1 MLAAALVFVLM
12 LLTVISSAQLPAAA
26 EAERSFSYT
35 ADFTDLASINEN
47 FAAFYLTQFMGALTP
62 EQVGTEASPI
72 THWVAQDGVLTRVG
86 DIRPEEGSQNIAM
99 LFFKDRRFLNF
110 ELSVDI
116 MQGDA
121 TNYWAPIC
129 IRTEELGKHYAAEGC
144 AFYFDVDGTYKTWG
158 NGFHGGPF
166 LIGRVENYSPTKW
179 HTYKITVS
187 GSYMTIT
194 IDDTTM
200 LCRLPAFFY
209 HAGYVSILS
218 VNNNTQIRNF
228 SIREL
233 PDTGEA
239 ASDFPAD
246 QGFSIS
252 DAPESLDNLIA
263 GPEA

>member
-1 MLAAALVFVLM
+1 MSAAVLIFMLM
-12 LLTVISSAQLPAAA
+12 LLAVISYTKIPVAA
-26 EAERSFSYT
+26 EPDESFSYT
-35 ADFTDLASINEN
+35 ADFTDVDAINEN
-47 FAAFYLTQFMGALTP
+47 FAAFYLTQFMGSLTP
-62 EQVGTEASPI
+62 ELVGTEASPI
-72 THWVAQDGVLTRVG
+72 THWVAKDGILTRVG
-86 DIRPEEGSQNIAM
+86 DIRPEDGSQNIAM
-99 LFFKDRRFLNF
+99 LFFKNRRFLNF
-110 ELSVDI
+110 ELTVDI
-116 MQGDA
+116 KQGDA

-166 LIGRVENYSPTKW
+166 LIGRVDDYSPTQW

-187 GSYMTIT
+187 GSYMTIMV
-194 IDDTTM
+194 DDTTM

-218 VNNNTQIRNF
+218 VNNNTQIRNY

-239 ASDFPAD
+239 ESDFPSN
-246 QGFSIS
+246 QGFGTS
-252 DAPESLDNLIA
+252 DALDSLDNLIKN
-263 GPEA
+263 PKE